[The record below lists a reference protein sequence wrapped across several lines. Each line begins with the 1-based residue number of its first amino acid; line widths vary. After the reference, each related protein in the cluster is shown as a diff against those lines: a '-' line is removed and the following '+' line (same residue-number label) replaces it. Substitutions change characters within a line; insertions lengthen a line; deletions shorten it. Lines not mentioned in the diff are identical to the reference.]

1 MKSGG
6 QACAAHHAPNSSSQP
21 LAAVAGP
28 PTCSRGEIA
37 LIADHVALK
46 NSKYFAWPPVQN
58 ATRLGSFHTSSG
70 HCDTSSTP

>member
-6 QACAAHHAPNSSSQP
+6 QALAAQNRLKSSSQA

-28 PTCSRGEIA
+28 PTCRRGEIA
-37 LIADHVALK
+37 LTAVHVAL
-46 NSKYFAWPPVQN
+46 NRSKYFAWPPVQN

-70 HCDTSSTP
+70 HCATSSTP